1 MLYSYSRAHVVVVL
15 TVPLI
20 SLLEVTC
27 RPVAPQAVLGLAV
40 EEGTS
45 LGEVTANEST
55 VAQVLECFL
64 SNSNCS
70 LFRSVLAP
78 PLASQLGE
86 GEAGRVEAA

>member
-1 MLYSYSRAHVVVVL
+1 MLDLSR
-15 TVPLI
+15 
-20 SLLEVTC
+20 
-27 RPVAPQAVLGLAV
+27 PQAVLGLAV
-40 EEGTS
+40 EEGAS

-64 SNSNCS
+64 SDSNCS

-86 GEAGRVEAA
+86 GEAGCGGWAWRDTAA